1 MPSGTEGVL
10 LVDAINAFNCLNRK
24 AALQNVAQMCS
35 SIAPAIVN
43 TYRDNSQLCIDGEVT
58 YSQEGTTQGDPLAMA
73 MYAIATLPLVHHL
86 AEFTAVRQVWFA
98 DDATVG
104 GLHYHLKDYWDELEW
119 TGPDI
124 GYYANATK
132 SLLIVKEEHYEQ
144 AVKDFGSSGLKITKV
159 GQRHLGAALRI
170 QIL

>member
-24 AALQNVAQMCS
+24 AALQNVAQMCP

-43 TYRDNSQLCIDGEVT
+43 TYRDNSQLCIDGEVI
-58 YSQEGTTQGDPLAMA
+58 YSQEGTTQGDPGNGNVCHCHVA
-73 MYAIATLPLVHHL
+73 LVHHL

-144 AVKDFGSSGLKITKV
+144 AVKDFGSSGL
-159 GQRHLGAALRI
+159 
-170 QIL
+170 